1 MKILGT
7 NKKGTK
13 MLIDKNEAVIVFTKK
28 GVEFSAPKPFL
39 FADSEDEAFDYA
51 RDNNPN
57 LSHFLKIMNSL
68 EDSIK

>member
-28 GVEFSAPKPFL
+28 GVEFSAPNPFL
-39 FADSEDEAFDYA
+39 LADSEDEAFAYA
-51 RDNNPN
+51 QNNNPN
-57 LSHFLKIMNSL
+57 LAHFLKVMNSL
-68 EDSIK
+68 EE

>member
-28 GVEFSAPKPFL
+28 GLEFSAPKPFL
-39 FADSEDEAFDYA
+39 VADSTDEAINYA
-51 RDNNPN
+51 LDNNPN
-57 LSHFLKIMNSL
+57 LSHFLQIMNFL